1 MTKSYEVAI
10 IGAGS
15 AGLTALSEVRKQ
27 TDDFVLINDG
37 FYGTT
42 CARVGCMP
50 SKALIEVA
58 NAFHRRKVFDAFG
71 VSGADG
77 LTVDIPA
84 VLRRV
89 RRLRD
94 GFVADMLKATNELK
108 DKSITGR
115 ALFLDP
121 QVLAVGERRVH
132 AKKIIIATGSRPVV
146 PKEWAVFGTG
156 LLTSD
161 DLFEQENLPSH
172 LAVIGMGAIGSE
184 LAQALSRLGITVTGF
199 GHNKHIAGLRDT
211 AVNSQAVALLRAE
224 FTLYLGQTA
233 EPVIEGKRIRVH
245 AGDKSVLVDKMLVAL
260 GRRPNVDQLGLENLG
275 IKLDEHGVPPFNTH
289 TMQIADLPV
298 YIAGDAS
305 RHLPF
310 LHEAL
315 DEGYIAAYNA
325 LRKEPVCFERRV
337 PLEIVFTEPS
347 IAVVGQ
353 SSVELDKKETV
364 IGEVDF
370 TKQARAR
377 LGEVNYGLLRVY
389 VEKSSGRLLGAE
401 ICAPQGEHLAH
412 LLALAIQSKLTV
424 RELLRMTFYH
434 PVLEEGLRTALRDV
448 ASKLNGADSPELAF
462 CELMHD
468 AACEKPCG

>member
-1 MTKSYEVAI
+1 MTKSYDVAI

-15 AGLTALSEVRKQ
+15 AGLTALREVRKQ
-27 TDDFVLINDG
+27 TDNFVLINDG

-71 VSGADG
+71 VSGAEE

-94 GFVADMLKATNELK
+94 GFVAGMLKLTDELK
-108 DKSITGR
+108 DSCIDGR
-115 ALFLDP
+115 ARFLDA
-121 QVLAVGERRVH
+121 QMLAVGERRVH

-146 PKEWAVFGTG
+146 PKEWAQFGTG
-156 LLTSD
+156 ILTSD
-161 DLFEQENLPSH
+161 DLFELETLPSH
-172 LAVIGMGAIGSE
+172 MAVIGMGAIGSE
-184 LAQALSRLGITVTGF
+184 IAQALSRLGVTITGF
-199 GHNKHIAGLRDT
+199 GHNEHIAGLSDT
-211 AVNSQAVALLRAE
+211 AVNSQAVALMRAE
-224 FTLYLGQTA
+224 FTLYLGETA
-233 EPVIEGKRIRVH
+233 KPVIEGKRIRVH
-245 AGDKSVLVDKMLVAL
+245 AGDKSVVVDKIIVAL
-260 GRRPNVDQLGLENLG
+260 GRRPNVDQMGLENLG
-275 IKLDEHGVPPFNTH
+275 IELDEHGVPPFNTR

-325 LRKEPVCFERRV
+325 LRNEPACFERRV

-353 SSVELDKKETV
+353 SSVELGENETV
-364 IGEVDF
+364 IGEIDF
-370 TKQARAR
+370 SKQARA
-377 LGEVNYGLLRVY
+377 LMGEVNHGLLRVY

-401 ICAPQGEHLAH
+401 MCAPQGEHLAH
-412 LLALAIQSKLTV
+412 LLALAIQRKLTV
-424 RELLRMTFYH
+424 RELLYMPFYH
-434 PVLEEGLRTALRDV
+434 PVLEEGLRTALRD
-448 ASKLNGADSPELAF
+448 AATKLGSADGSDLAN
-462 CELMHD
+462 CERLLD
-468 AACEKPCG
+468 TEFE